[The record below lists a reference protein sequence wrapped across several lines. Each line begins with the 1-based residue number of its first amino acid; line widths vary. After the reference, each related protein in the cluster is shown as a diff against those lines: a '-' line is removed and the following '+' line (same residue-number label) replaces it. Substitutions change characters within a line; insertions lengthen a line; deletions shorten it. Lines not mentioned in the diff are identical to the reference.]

1 VTAAVSAR
9 LHRHITPDEQR
20 IYDHLLHWIDQETPE
35 EMLERFRTLFIEGSN
50 YPDAEIAAALERVVG
65 SRAAMDEFRFV
76 LNRCCHILVNRWQSS
91 PYHRM
96 AIPQLIEMFESVP
109 QSAGYVSTRT
119 RARTLK
125 RQRELVREFTETEQY
140 HTLYRLARVLSQAAE
155 ANPANRT
162 LGTLI
167 RRYPYLYE
175 HCLLSEDATS
185 EHKTTVRQI
194 QAEMQRKFEID
205 LSQYVTYQV
214 RRAQSQAVSR
224 VLTAPSPRI
233 IQPVANPTLLTEQ
246 EFKQAIKHYVGRVD
260 GSRSYKDMAHS
271 FLVQSTHNQTFHNF
285 KGDLYDYIT
294 ASVSGDYGRRK
305 FNKQLSSHL
314 ELILPESDGQRLN
327 DFLMVRTCSQLFN
340 FLVVESSQSPNHF
353 VFVDLLTNLGP
364 ILTTGIL
371 LKIVLLCRK
380 VKPVL
385 ERRFSILFSHY
396 EEHTREMVQWL
407 VMAMENLHLALSANF
422 GSIDLSFIR

>member
-1 VTAAVSAR
+1 VSGR

-20 IYDHLLHWIDQETPE
+20 IYDHLLHWIDRETPE
-35 EMLERFRTLFIEGSN
+35 EMLERFHALFIEGGN
-50 YPDAEIAAALERVVG
+50 YPDSEVATSLDRVVS
-65 SRAAMDEFRFV
+65 SRAAVDEFRYV
-76 LNRCCHILVNRWQSS
+76 LNRCCHILVNRWQAS
-91 PYHRM
+91 YQNRM
-96 AIPQLIEMFESVP
+96 AIPRLVEMFESVP
-109 QSAGYVSTRT
+109 SSGYVSTRV
-119 RARTLK
+119 RARSLK
-125 RQRELVREFTETEQY
+125 RQRELIRDFTETEQY

-155 ANPANRT
+155 ANSANRT

-175 HCLLSEDATS
+175 HCLLSEDSSS
-185 EHKTTVRQI
+185 EHKSTVRQI

-214 RRAQSQAVSR
+214 RRAQSEAVSR
-224 VLTAPSPRI
+224 VLTTPSSRI
-233 IQPVANPTLLTEQ
+233 IQPVPNPTLLSEQ

-271 FLVQSTHNQTFHNF
+271 FLVQSTHNPTFRHF
-285 KGDLYDYIT
+285 KDDLYDYIT
-294 ASVSGDYGRRK
+294 ASVAGDYGRRK
-305 FNKQLSSHL
+305 FNRQLSTHL
-314 ELILPESDGQRLN
+314 ESILPESNSQKLN

-340 FLVVESSQSPNHF
+340 FLVVEGMQSPNHF

-396 EEHTREMVQWL
+396 EEHARDMVQWL

-422 GSIDLSFIR
+422 GSVDLSFIR

>member
-1 VTAAVSAR
+1 MTAAVSGR

-20 IYDHLLHWIDQETPE
+20 IYDHLLHWIDKETPE
-35 EMLERFRTLFIEGSN
+35 EMLERFRSLFIEGTN
-50 YPDAEIAAALERVVG
+50 YPDPEIMASLERVVG
-65 SRAAMDEFRFV
+65 SRAAADEFRFV
-76 LNRCCHILVNRWQSS
+76 LNRCCHILVNRWQANHS
-91 PYHRM
+91 HQM
-96 AIPQLIEMFESVP
+96 AIPKLMELFEVSST
-109 QSAGYVSTRT
+109 SAYVSTRT
-119 RARTLK
+119 RARSFK
-125 RQRELVREFTETEQY
+125 RQRDLIRQFTETEQY
-140 HTLYRLARVLSQAAE
+140 HTLHRLAEVLSQAAE
-155 ANPANRT
+155 ATPTNRT

-185 EHKTTVRQI
+185 EHQSTVRQI
-194 QAEMQRKFEID
+194 QVEMQRKFEID

-214 RRAQSQAVSR
+214 RRAQSEAVSR
-224 VLTAPSPRI
+224 VLTTPSPRI
-233 IQPVANPTLLTEQ
+233 IQPVANPTLLSEQ

-260 GSRSYKDMAHS
+260 GSRSYKDIAHS
-271 FLVQSTHNQTFHNF
+271 FLVQSTHNQTFRNF
-285 KGDLYDYIT
+285 KDDLYDYIT
-294 ASVSGDYGRRK
+294 VSVGGDYGRRK
-305 FNKQLSSHL
+305 FNKQLSTHL
-314 ELILPESDGQRLN
+314 DSILPDSNNQKLN

-340 FLVVESSQSPNHF
+340 FLVVESFQSPNHF

-396 EEHTREMVQWL
+396 EEHTRDMVQWL